1 MVNGSPVMSEAEVA
15 RALEELQTLERL
27 LADLQARLITI
38 QRSIVEHEEAV
49 KVVEEIKKAGGRLRI
64 MVPIGAGAFAEAS
77 LESVEKLTVN
87 LGAGVYG
94 LKSLDDA
101 QQLLTRRSQNLQA
114 LYDSLSKRAGEYSA
128 RMEELRR
135 FLGAVLAAQ
144 RRQGT

>member
-1 MVNGSPVMSEAEVA
+1 
-15 RALEELQTLERL
+15 
-27 LADLQARLITI
+27 
-38 QRSIVEHEEAV
+38 
-49 KVVEEIKKAGGRLRI
+49 

-135 FLGAVLAAQ
+135 FLGAVLAPQ

>member
-94 LKSLDDA
+94 L
-101 QQLLTRRSQNLQA
+101 
-114 LYDSLSKRAGEYSA
+114 RAWTTPSSS
-128 RMEELRR
+128 
-135 FLGAVLAAQ
+135 
-144 RRQGT
+144 